1 MISYYELLGMIKKG
15 NNPEKVKYDDT
26 VYEWDNDSY
35 YYDDGYDNI
44 DYLSG
49 DIIFEKD
56 MFKKNIE
63 IIEDK
68 KIEKLKIE
76 NDNGTDYYI
85 RNIHGT
91 KCYLT
96 KHSKIMADKINE
108 IIEVLNEKE
117 KIQNNKKQ

>member
-35 YYDDGYDNI
+35 YYDNYDDI
-44 DYLSG
+44 SYLSK

-68 KIEKLKIE
+68 KIEKITLKGEKI
-76 NDNGTDYYI
+76 NLGSTSDWLINPSDNEQ
-85 RNIHGT
+85 
-91 KCYLT
+91 
-96 KHSKIMADKINE
+96 KICSCIDSISIKINE

-117 KIQNNKKQ
+117 KV

>member
-91 KCYLT
+91 NCYLT
-96 KHSKIMADKINE
+96 KDGKIMADKINE

-117 KIQNNKKQ
+117 KIQNNEK

>member
-1 MISYYELLGMIKKG
+1 MISYYDLLGMIKE
-15 NNPEKVKYDDT
+15 NNIPEKVKYDYT

-56 MFKKNIE
+56 MFDKNIE
-63 IIEDK
+63 IIEPK

-76 NDNGTDYYI
+76 NNHITGKWNNGSEY
-85 RNIHGT
+85 
-91 KCYLT
+91 CYTLSAPQT
-96 KHSKIMADKINE
+96 VMTNKINE

-117 KIQNNKKQ
+117 

>member
-15 NNPEKVKYDDT
+15 NNPEKVKYDHT

-35 YYDDGYDNI
+35 YYDDYDNI
-44 DYLSG
+44 SYLSK

-68 KIEKLKIE
+68 KIEKIKTE
-76 NDNGTDYYI
+76 NNHVVGKWKNGSDY
-85 RNIHGT
+85 
-91 KCYLT
+91 CYTL
-96 KHSKIMADKINE
+96 SSPQVVLANKINE

-117 KIQNNKKQ
+117 KIQDNKK

>member
-76 NDNGTDYYI
+76 NDNGTDCYI

-91 KCYLT
+91 NCYLT
-96 KHSKIMADKINE
+96 KDGKIMADKINE
-108 IIEVLNEKE
+108 IIEVLNEKMFCG
-117 KIQNNKKQ
+117 KR

>member
-1 MISYYELLGMIKKG
+1 MISYYDLLGMIKE
-15 NNPEKVKYDDT
+15 NNIPEKVKYDYT

-56 MFKKNIE
+56 MFDKNIE
-63 IIEDK
+63 IIEPK

-96 KHSKIMADKINE
+96 KDGKIMADKINE

-117 KIQNNKKQ
+117 KIQNNQE